1 MILLYN
7 KSEQAFTTFGIGA
20 LDDAI
25 SCVVTEELNGAF
37 ELEMEYPVTGVHYSD
52 LEEQKIIYAKANDIL
67 GMQPFRIYKITRPI
81 DGTVTVFAAHISYDM
96 AGVPIRK
103 INAENLNDLA
113 GPNGKLQNGKMIDSP
128 FTLLVGSDKQTGTEI
143 SYKTSIPNNMRAL
156 LMGSEDSILNIY
168 DGEFIFD
175 KYNATLCDR
184 RGADR
189 GFTIRYSKNMI
200 DLEQETSSEL
210 MYNGVCPYYS
220 NTTTE
225 TKVGI
230 GKKYKEIYISKE
242 NVQPLKDQD
251 GNDIYPSTW
260 LTYKSSGL
268 EAITNILSLTT
279 TNIIATEGDF
289 YNHLVRAKK
298 AIPQGSTEEGSYFY
312 DATYNMAYIN
322 PNAEVGEYDWLY
334 KDEDLTEVWQPVNGD
349 LFRIYTT
356 GDKLYKVYIFEG
368 DWSSHTGTYR
378 QITSSDNIPEYPPT
392 IPCVDNTQEEKENVI
407 LYEGDIIYVDEVR
420 AIPIPGS
427 QPYSPNWLQEVTEK
441 VQVISSDDRWEVV
454 GPIGQS
460 SGPVTPTTKEVT
472 TVYKIPTIEVNTTAY
487 PIEGVKEYSRG
498 WLTLVEGSDVPI
510 PDDQLIDGHGYEVER
525 PDHTIYKCRWS
536 ADDNKYVH
544 MVDTRYTYTNYRY
557 NRYQNRYEIRS
568 TTNDR
573 ILTLDLTDKF
583 KDTPKDSAKF
593 QKDIYDETRKYID
606 DNKLGTLKN
615 SIKVSFVKLS
625 SSPEYESWKELEN
638 VELGDTVHVIY
649 EDLGV
654 NEDKKVIKT
663 EYNVLTESYDSIE
676 IGDKGTKF
684 TDSAVTVGDDV
695 SALTNDRNF
704 ADLTTVT
711 TLVAE
716 RIKADYIQ
724 SVTAEITEAQIQTLT
739 ATEFNAT
746 LITAQKFEIDQLVAS
761 LLTADDA
768 VIRNTLAV
776 GEDLIVSGEIN
787 INGGSISISGQEAID
802 NATVAY
808 INPSAT
814 TTYDIDWLLAD
825 PNDTD
830 PLVPDPAI
838 IYKVQ
843 DQLLQWTYYKW
854 TLPTSQEDGHYAP
867 ISLDS
872 NVYFEVDESGNVTA
886 NSLTVTGGSI
896 SISGSGGT
904 SFEVTNAGYLT
915 ATGAE
920 ISGTITATAGE
931 IGGCTI
937 DQYGHLIVPSG
948 YVSGT
953 FSADVLNGGTIT
965 GCEIAIGPISGTSP
979 TQYNFEVDD
988 EGNVTAKSL
997 NITGGTISIE
1007 GQNTSFSI
1015 DENGNLEANSV
1026 ELSGGTI
1033 ENLHIT
1039 GNIYFGNG
1047 AQSQIIEAYV
1057 RKNSITYKHT
1067 NVTMVTIWD
1076 SEEVRGEAKLTIN
1089 TSLEM
1094 VGVYYPLEGL
1104 SYDDVLDAGIYPYN
1118 SYTDPYI
1125 TLFKVES
1132 VEDGTDFTSQFEYYV
1147 EDGPDH
1153 QRIYYTHAGPTGYEY
1168 TYGSIWFEGSPAEDE
1183 IIAYDKQSNWLSLTD
1198 SIAGEDGPALTPA
1211 TGVIYAVYEDGIFK
1225 DFYEWNGT
1233 AYVETAGPYYINS
1246 EGLRLN
1252 GIQIDDE
1259 QTRVGCLLVTET
1271 YLTTNPEKTSVYSFE
1286 HGLYIGMDGISLY
1299 DEEYD
1304 IATKLSSRYGLITSS
1319 AQLDIFKDT
1328 EHSPTDGAT
1337 PVLYLIPDPQYFS
1350 TLGSGTGRI
1359 TGVAYNNHTYFTSY
1373 IERVLINS
1381 NTTITINVQPSS
1393 TLYSPNLEKLTLI
1406 AAYATQTLYNNS
1418 TTLITKPLRVASEIG
1433 QCNTSTSRN
1442 IKIAND
1448 NSFAIYVNVCV
1459 VFKK

>member
-103 INAENLNDLA
+103 LNAENLNDLA

-156 LMGSEDSILNIY
+156 LIGSEDSILNIY

-210 MYNGVCPYYS
+210 MYDGVCPYYS

-349 LFRIYTT
+349 LFRIYTP

-420 AIPIPGS
+420 AIPIPGV

-454 GPIGQS
+454 GPIYQS

-487 PIEGVKEYSRG
+487 PIEGAKEYSRG

-557 NRYQNRYEIRS
+557 NRYQNRYEIRG
-568 TTNDR
+568 TANDR

-814 TTYDIDWLLAD
+814 ATYDIDWLLAD

-843 DQLLQWTYYKW
+843 DQLLQWAYYKW
-854 TLPTSQEDGHYAP
+854 TLPAGQEDGHYAP

-872 NVYFEVDESGNVTA
+872 NVYFEVDKSGNVTA

-896 SISGSGGT
+896 SISGSAGT
-904 SFEVTNAGYLT
+904 SFEVTNAGYLS
-915 ATGAE
+915 ATGAN

-937 DQYGHLIVPSG
+937 NQYGHLIVPSG

-953 FSADVLNGGTIT
+953 FSADILNGGTIT
-965 GCEIAIGPISGTSP
+965 GCEIAIGPISGTNP
-979 TQYNFEVDD
+979 TQYNFEVDSN
-988 EGNVTAKSL
+988 GILTAKGAEISGEV
-997 NITGGTISIE
+997 NISGGSISIS
-1007 GQNTSFSI
+1007 G
-1015 DENGNLEANSV
+1015 
-1026 ELSGGTI
+1026 SGGTVFSVNSNGKFEANDIELYGGSI

-1039 GNIYFGNG
+1039 GNLYFEN
-1047 AQSQIIEAYV
+1047 A
-1057 RKNSITYKHT
+1057 
-1067 NVTMVTIWD
+1067 D
-1076 SEEVRGEAKLTIN
+1076 SDQQ
-1089 TSLEM
+1089 
-1094 VGVYYPLEGL
+1094 VYL
-1104 SYDDVLDAGIYPYN
+1104 
-1118 SYTDPYI
+1118 
-1125 TLFKVES
+1125 
-1132 VEDGTDFTSQFEYYV
+1132 
-1147 EDGPDH
+1147 
-1153 QRIYYTHAGPTGYEY
+1153 
-1168 TYGSIWFEGSPAEDE
+1168 
-1183 IIAYDKQSNWLSLTD
+1183 
-1198 SIAGEDGPALTPA
+1198 
-1211 TGVIYAVYEDGIFK
+1211 
-1225 DFYEWNGT
+1225 
-1233 AYVETAGPYYINS
+1233 INS
-1246 EGLRLN
+1246 EGLHLP
-1252 GIQIDDE
+1252 GIDATIE
-1259 QTRVGCLLVTET
+1259 QTTIGPFI
-1271 YLTTNPEKTSVYSFE
+1271 TTANAMSTNEDKISQLDPVE
-1286 HGLYIGMDGISLY
+1286 GLYLDAQGIGYYNPD
-1299 DEEYD
+1299 
-1304 IATKLSSRYGLITSS
+1304 TKQKAALSSEFGLYATNITVDPLRIYGDSEYSYSSTYGSHPMFMLTLPASSDIHDPSISTARAYEPVYEASDYYTFAGTLGTGSNPIVIAKNSTKTIILGKYKSFFPDDLEFVQKSTLDGVYISQITSS
-1319 AQLDIFKDT
+1319 SNAERNITVSWTKPDSAHYYISIKNSATVQVSVTLLLIF
-1328 EHSPTDGAT
+1328 SA
-1337 PVLYLIPDPQYFS
+1337 
-1350 TLGSGTGRI
+1350 
-1359 TGVAYNNHTYFTSY
+1359 AYN
-1373 IERVLINS
+1373 
-1381 NTTITINVQPSS
+1381 
-1393 TLYSPNLEKLTLI
+1393 PN
-1406 AAYATQTLYNNS
+1406 
-1418 TTLITKPLRVASEIG
+1418 
-1433 QCNTSTSRN
+1433 
-1442 IKIAND
+1442 
-1448 NSFAIYVNVCV
+1448 
-1459 VFKK
+1459 